1 MRSRVC
7 LPGHFAEYPGG
18 WPRPQQAGSRHS
30 GPWPK
35 RSICTPP
42 ISPTSTTPA
51 STSPVWPPTWPSSS
65 PNLAQWLADRSA
77 QTRRWEQRVPA
88 SRPRL
93 AEPTFGLA
101 RADRDA
107 AAIDPDITRG
117 SVDCLVVDRLA
128 MLGTDVD
135 AGHGDGEQRGV
146 QVTLIAGGPW
156 PSTSG
161 AQLGSLTSGPH
172 EPLRGIG
179 GGVG

>member
-1 MRSRVC
+1 MAEALYLHATHITDICNAREH
-7 LPGHFAEYPGG
+7 LAGLAAHLAFIIPEPGPVAG
-18 WPRPQQAGSRHS
+18 RPQR
-30 GPWPK
+30 
-35 RSICTPP
+35 
-42 ISPTSTTPA
+42 
-51 STSPVWPPTWPSSS
+51 
-65 PNLAQWLADRSA
+65 

-93 AEPTFGLA
+93 AEPIFGLA

-146 QVTLIAGGPW
+146 RVTLIAGGPW